1 MGRKRDDRNGASEA
15 YEYQNALS
23 SCCTTALAVAGLGAL
38 LALLGAV
45 IVGAL
50 G

>member
-1 MGRKRDDRNGASEA
+1 MARKPKAEGSDSA